1 MKDSGQTH
9 ILAAGAVAAF
19 TVDLLVYPL
28 DTLKTRYQSG
38 QQSTGWISLRA
49 MRGLYQGVG
58 SVNPA
63 TVSLTHSWPSKPT
76 AAIFFATY
84 ESSKSLLTRSL
95 PAVIPQPAIHSLAS
109 AGAELA
115 SCFVLTPA
123 EVIKQ
128 NAQVLRQSDISR
140 RGQSSS
146 LLALQMLRH
155 GEGGLAPR
163 LWSGYTALAARNLPF
178 TAMQFP
184 MFEYLRNYLWRWP
197 EHALDGP
204 LIETG
209 VITGCAAAVSG
220 SIAAMITTPADVI
233 KTRIML
239 GVGESSDAPRDGGN
253 HKPRLVNKGGLNAAR
268 RVLQESGI
276 RGLFRGAMF
285 RATWAALGSGLY
297 LGSYE
302 VTKVWLKRRSS

>member
-1 MKDSGQTH
+1 
-9 ILAAGAVAAF
+9 
-19 TVDLLVYPL
+19 
-28 DTLKTRYQSG
+28 
-38 QQSTGWISLRA
+38 
-49 MRGLYQGVG
+49 
-58 SVNPA
+58 
-63 TVSLTHSWPSKPT
+63 
-76 AAIFFATY
+76 
-84 ESSKSLLTRSL
+84 
-95 PAVIPQPAIHSLAS
+95 VIPQPAIHSLAS

-184 MFEYLRNYLWRWP
+184 MFEYLRNYLWRWRRHLHSP
-197 EHALDGP
+197 GTSTSASPSPAERLYTTQQAEHALDGP

-209 VITGCAAAVSG
+209 AITGCTAAVSG

-276 RGLFRGAMF
+276 RGLFRGAVF